1 MNKLRLLQLRKENNM
16 TQDDLSKILL
26 ERYNYEINKSLISR
40 YEKGIHEPNYFFVDL
55 VASVFGVTTDYV
67 MGRSDN
73 KYPVEAGQKRI
84 PVLYDE
90 TNEQLHLV
98 AENSAEY
105 ECTNDDS
112 DFCIKA
118 SDDSMTGARI
128 CKGDLVFAHRQVDIE
143 HGDIAAIMVS
153 KGILLRRI
161 LVVNNSIIL
170 HPENPSYQDMIF
182 TKKDFK
188 QLNVLGKVRYFK
200 AEVK

>member
-1 MNKLRLLQLRKENNM
+1 MS
-16 TQDDLSKILL
+16 QDDLCKILL
-26 ERYNYEINKSLISR
+26 EQKDYKINKSLISR

-55 VASVFGVTTDYV
+55 VSSVFGVTTDYM

-73 KYPVEAGQKRI
+73 KYPAEAGQKKI
-84 PVLYDE
+84 PVLYNE

-98 AENSAEY
+98 AESSAEY
-105 ECTNDDS
+105 ECTYDDS

-118 SDDSMTGARI
+118 SDDSMIGARI
-128 CKGDLVFAHRQVDIE
+128 QKGDLVFIHKQTDVE

-161 LVVNNSIIL
+161 LVVNNSIIF
-170 HPENPSYQDMIF
+170 HPENPTYQDMIF

-188 QLNVLGKVRYFK
+188 QLKVLGKVRYFK